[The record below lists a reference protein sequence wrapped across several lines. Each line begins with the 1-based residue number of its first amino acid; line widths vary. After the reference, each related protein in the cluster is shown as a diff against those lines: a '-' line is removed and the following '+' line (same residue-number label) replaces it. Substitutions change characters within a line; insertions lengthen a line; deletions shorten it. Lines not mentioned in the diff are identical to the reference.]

1 MTGSLVLRRLLLALP
16 TLFGVIVVVF
26 VLLRVVPGDPIA
38 MMTTSD
44 SRPEDI
50 VNLRRS
56 FGLDGPIYM
65 QFVIYLEHI
74 ARGDFGTSISLGQ
87 DVMKLILGRLPA
99 TLELAVT
106 ALLLGSSL
114 GVLLAVVSTYWQG
127 GVIEGLVDGFNAIT
141 MAIPEFLWG
150 LIFILVF
157 AVMLPL
163 LPISG
168 RRDPSQAIDL
178 QSEFYLLE
186 SLMRGDFRLFGDLLQ
201 HLLLPATAL
210 ALPMVSM
217 VARLLKSSL
226 QQELTQDY
234 ILFGRIKGFSR
245 LWVLVRHALPN
256 AMIPTVTA
264 MGVHFIFLIGGTV
277 LVELIFGYPGIG
289 NMLYA
294 AAINRDLPLIQG
306 ITIAFA
312 VLFIALNFLI
322 DIAYTLIDPRVRQ
335 R

>member
-1 MTGSLVLRRLLLALP
+1 MNGLLVFRRLLLALP
-16 TLFGVIVVVF
+16 TLLGVILVVF

-38 MMTTSD
+38 MMITSD
-44 SRPEDI
+44 STPADI
-50 VNLRRS
+50 LHLRHLY
-56 FGLDGPIYM
+56 GLDQPIYV
-65 QFVIYLEHI
+65 QFAIYLGQL

-87 DVMKLILGRLPA
+87 DVLPLILSRLPA
-99 TLELAVT
+99 TLELAVA
-106 ALLLGSSL
+106 ALILGSVL
-114 GVLLAVVSTYWQG
+114 GLALALVSTYWQG
-127 GVIEGLVDGFNAIT
+127 GWIESAVDGFNAFSL
-141 MAIPEFLWG
+141 AIPEFLWG

-157 AVMLPL
+157 AVALPL

-168 RRDPSQAIDL
+168 RRDPSTGIALTSQ
-178 QSEFYLLE
+178 FYLFE
-186 SLMRGDFRLFGDLLQ
+186 SLFRGDFRLFSDVLQ

-210 ALPMVSM
+210 ALPMISM
-217 VARLLKSSL
+217 VARILKSSL
-226 QQELTQDY
+226 QSELAQDY

-245 LWVLVRHALPN
+245 FSVLIRHALPN

-277 LVELIFGYPGIG
+277 LVELIFAYPGIG
-289 NMLYA
+289 NMLYG

-312 VLFIALNFLI
+312 VLFIVLNVLI
-322 DIAYTLIDPRVRQ
+322 DLTYTLIDPRVRQ